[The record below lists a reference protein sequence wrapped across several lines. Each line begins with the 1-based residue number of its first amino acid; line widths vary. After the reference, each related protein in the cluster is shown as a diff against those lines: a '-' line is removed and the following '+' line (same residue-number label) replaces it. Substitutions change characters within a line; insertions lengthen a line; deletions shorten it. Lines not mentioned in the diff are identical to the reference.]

1 MHFYS
6 YSGSIRCSEDIN
18 YKNGLKYDE
27 CHVLAMPYTLPRK
40 SVRKAHTNSSKRKK
54 DRQNW
59 HVYGWFV
66 NRTPISG
73 IKRARQGGADALPE
87 AKRQCTSLMRDRSK
101 KLCVLLL
108 TDGLDSNLMHLTH
121 ACLDDCER
129 KSSTMDFVYDTDSD
143 NALWNE
149 IEPLDRITYFSIGI
163 IYPWSQFSFGIDF
176 KEDGQPK
183 FDIFGSYDKDYSSG
197 EQHVYLYARME
208 EHLKGWACSQGP
220 FSRVWLR
227 DLYKEI
233 YSFKAELEALARQDD
248 SEHLL

>member
-1 MHFYS
+1 MLLYQ
-6 YSGSIRCSEDIN
+6 N
-18 YKNGLKYDE
+18 ALDE
-27 CHVLAMPYTLPRK
+27 VHR
-40 SVRKAHTNSSKRKK
+40 
-54 DRQNW
+54 

-101 KLCVLLL
+101 KLCVLLV
-108 TDGLDSNLMHLTH
+108 TDGLDSDLIHLTH
-121 ACLDDCER
+121 ACRDNCER

-143 NALWNE
+143 NALWTE

-176 KEDGQPK
+176 TEDGQPK
-183 FDIFGSYDKDYSSG
+183 FDIFGSHDKDCSSG

>member
-1 MHFYS
+1 MLMYQ
-6 YSGSIRCSEDIN
+6 N
-18 YKNGLKYDE
+18 ALDE
-27 CHVLAMPYTLPRK
+27 VHR
-40 SVRKAHTNSSKRKK
+40 
-54 DRQNW
+54 

-66 NRTPISG
+66 NHTPISG

-101 KLCVLLL
+101 KL
-108 TDGLDSNLMHLTH
+108 
-121 ACLDDCER
+121 
-129 KSSTMDFVYDTDSD
+129 D
-143 NALWNE
+143 NALWTE

-176 KEDGQPK
+176 TEDGQPK
-183 FDIFGSYDKDYSSG
+183 FDIFGSYDKDCCSG

-233 YSFKAELEALARQDD
+233 YSFKVELEALARQDD